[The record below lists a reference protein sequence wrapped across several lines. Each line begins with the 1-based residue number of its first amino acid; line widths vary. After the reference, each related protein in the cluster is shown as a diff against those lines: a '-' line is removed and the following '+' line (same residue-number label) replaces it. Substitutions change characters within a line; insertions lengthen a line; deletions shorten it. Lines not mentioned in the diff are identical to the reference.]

1 MINQLLL
8 ICFTVTI
15 YEFFKIINLKE
26 NVISNLKIYRKIVKL
41 FTLKKASDR
50 NKEKVLLSYS
60 SKLFLISLKIV
71 SALIF
76 ILFLLY
82 IFTLLSNSLL
92 DFIISIWGIIEITFI
107 CIIYN
112 LLRGKINEKL

>member
-8 ICFTVTI
+8 ICFTITI
-15 YEFFKIINLKE
+15 YEFFKIINLKK
-26 NVISNLKIYRKIVKL
+26 IITSNLKIYQKIIKL
-41 FTLKKASDR
+41 FTLKKSSVK

-60 SKLFLISLKIV
+60 SKLLLISLKIV
-71 SALIF
+71 SSLIF

-82 IFTLLSNSLL
+82 IFTLLSNSFL
-92 DFIISIWGIIEITFI
+92 DFIVSIWGIIEVTFI

-112 LLRGKINEKL
+112 FLRKKINE